1 MAHSYGK
8 RNKAFFAKN
17 NQVMLSPSYS
27 RFLTWAL
34 VIGSAA
40 LCADISAA
48 SLDAY
53 FTNSPG
59 SIEIEKNIRGS
70 RSDLTSAQA
79 KDIAS
84 ALRQPV
90 EKKPA
95 PPKKKRK
102 SRIIGD
108 KSSTARSERQTKDT
122 QKEDKRDISKAVLQG
137 TLISPSSR
145 AAILELA
152 PGVVEIVAEGEDI
165 GKYTL
170 TEVGSA
176 WARFENDEE
185 ELLFVADSLSLS
197 EGQDDKSSG
206 PIVKKRPKA
215 EENEE
220 AAEQDKEDDKEDNSD
235 DGQPRVSMADVRQ
248 ALDNSAEMAKQLRVV
263 PQEKDGQPYGTRVD
277 FRDAN
282 NLLARMGVKDR
293 DIMLSINGIPTRSA
307 EEMYRG
313 YMTLRNANSFEFV
326 VERDGKEETIRYEL
340 DK

>member
-1 MAHSYGK
+1 
-8 RNKAFFAKN
+8 
-17 NQVMLSPSYS
+17 MLSPSYS

-53 FTNSPG
+53 FTDSPG
-59 SIEIEKNIRGS
+59 SIEIEKNVRGS

-102 SRIIGD
+102 SRVIGD
-108 KSSTARSERQTKDT
+108 KGAVERSERQAKDT

-197 EGQDDKSSG
+197 EGRDDKSSG

-215 EENEE
+215 EDEE
-220 AAEQDKEDDKEDNSD
+220 AAEQDKEDNKEDSGD

-277 FRDAN
+277 FRDSN

>member
-1 MAHSYGK
+1 
-8 RNKAFFAKN
+8 
-17 NQVMLSPSYS
+17 MLSPSYS

-59 SIEIEKNIRGS
+59 SIEIEKNICTS
-70 RSDLTSAQA
+70 RTNLTSAQA

-90 EKKPA
+90 EKKPE

-102 SRIIGD
+102 SRVIGEHG
-108 KSSTARSERQTKDT
+108 SESQVSAEKKD
-122 QKEDKRDISKAVLQG
+122 DKRDISKAVLQG
-137 TLISPSSR
+137 TLITPSSR

-152 PGVVEIVAEGEDI
+152 PGVVNIVAEGEDI

-170 TEVGSA
+170 VEVGSA

-197 EGQDDKSSG
+197 EGSTDKSTG
-206 PIVKKRPKA
+206 PIVKKRPKT
-215 EENEE
+215 
-220 AAEQDKEDDKEDNSD
+220 EDNQEAVKQEEEKKEESSE

-277 FRDAN
+277 FRDNN

-293 DIMLSINGIPTRSA
+293 DIMLSINGVPTRSA

-326 VERDGKEETIRYEL
+326 VERNGQEETIRYEL

>member
-1 MAHSYGK
+1 
-8 RNKAFFAKN
+8 
-17 NQVMLSPSYS
+17 MLSPSYS

-53 FTNSPG
+53 FTNSPS
-59 SIEIEKNIRGS
+59 SIEIEKNARAS
-70 RSDLTSAQA
+70 RVDLSSAQA

-90 EKKPA
+90 EKKPN

-102 SRIIGD
+102 SKVISEHGAANTSGEEVKVD
-108 KSSTARSERQTKDT
+108 KKD
-122 QKEDKRDISKAVLQG
+122 DKRDISKAVLQG
-137 TLISPSSR
+137 TLISPNSR
-145 AAILELA
+145 AAILELS
-152 PGVVEIVAEGEDI
+152 PGVVEVIAEGEDV

-170 TEVGSA
+170 AEVGSA
-176 WARFENDEE
+176 WARFENDDE
-185 ELLFVADSLSLS
+185 ELLFVADSLSMS
-197 EGQDDKSSG
+197 EGNEDKSSG
-206 PIVKKRPKA
+206 PIVKKRPKSEEESDTAASENKEEKA
-215 EENEE
+215 EE
-220 AAEQDKEDDKEDNSD
+220 NSD
-235 DGQPRVSMADVRQ
+235 DGQPRVSIADVRQ

-277 FRDAN
+277 FRDNN
-282 NLLARMGVKDR
+282 NLLARMGVQNR
-293 DIMLSINGIPTRSA
+293 DIMLSINGVPTRSA

>member
-1 MAHSYGK
+1 MLRK
-8 RNKAFFAKN
+8 RNKTFFAKN
-17 NQVMLSPSYS
+17 DQVMLSPSYS

-59 SIEIEKNIRGS
+59 SIEIEKSARDS
-70 RSDLTSAQA
+70 RADLTSAQA

-90 EKKPA
+90 EKKPT

-102 SRIIGD
+102 SRVIGEKGAAEGSD
-108 KSSTARSERQTKDT
+108 SQAKESK
-122 QKEDKRDISKAVLQG
+122 KEDKRDISKAVLQG

-152 PGVVEIVAEGEDI
+152 PGTVEIVAEGEDI

-197 EGQDDKSSG
+197 DGQEDKSSG
-206 PIVKKRPKA
+206 PIVKKRPKT
-215 EENEE
+215 EDDKE
-220 AAEQDKEDDKEDNSD
+220 AAEQDKEETKEESND

-282 NLLARMGVKDR
+282 NLLARMGVQDR

-326 VERDGKEETIRYEL
+326 VERNGKEETIRYEL

>member
-1 MAHSYGK
+1 
-8 RNKAFFAKN
+8 
-17 NQVMLSPSYS
+17 MLSPSYS
-27 RFLTWAL
+27 RFFSWVL

-53 FTNSPG
+53 FTNSP
-59 SIEIEKNIRGS
+59 SNIEIEKNV
-70 RSDLTSAQA
+70 RSSKANLSSAQA

-90 EKKPA
+90 EKKPNL
-95 PPKKKRK
+95 PKKKRK
-102 SRIIGD
+102 SKVISEHGTANTPNGEAKVD
-108 KSSTARSERQTKDT
+108 KKD
-122 QKEDKRDISKAVLQG
+122 DKRDISKAVLQG

-152 PGVVEIVAEGEDI
+152 PGVVEVIGEGEDV

-170 TEVGSA
+170 SEVGSA
-176 WARFENDEE
+176 WARFENNDE

-197 EGQDDKSSG
+197 EGKEDKSSG
-206 PIVKKRPKA
+206 PIVKKRPKS
-215 EENEE
+215 EEEQEASTNE
-220 AAEQDKEDDKEDNSD
+220 DKEEKTEDNGND
-235 DGQPRVSMADVRQ
+235 DQPRVSMADVRQ

-277 FRDAN
+277 FRDNN
-282 NLLARMGVKDR
+282 NLLARMGVQNR
-293 DIMLSINGIPTRSA
+293 DIMLSINGVPTRSA

>member
-1 MAHSYGK
+1 
-8 RNKAFFAKN
+8 
-17 NQVMLSPSYS
+17 MLSPSYS

-53 FTNSPG
+53 FTDSPG
-59 SIEIEKNIRGS
+59 GIEIEKSVRSS
-70 RSDLTSAQA
+70 RANLTSDQA

-90 EKKPA
+90 EKKPK

-102 SRIIGD
+102 SRVIGENGVID
-108 KSSTARSERQTKDT
+108 SPDSKDGKDSKAKVAN
-122 QKEDKRDISKAVLQG
+122 KEDKRDISKAVLQG
-137 TLISPSSR
+137 TLITPSSR
-145 AAILELA
+145 AAILELS
-152 PGVVEIVAEGEDI
+152 PGAVEVVTQGESI
-165 GKYTL
+165 GKYIL

-176 WARFENDEE
+176 WARFENDDE
-185 ELLFVADSLSLS
+185 ELLFVADSLNLS
-197 EGQDDKSSG
+197 DGQEDKSSG
-206 PIVKKRPKA
+206 PIVKKRPKV
-215 EENEE
+215 EEDKETDD
-220 AAEQDKEDDKEDNSD
+220 QDKNDNKEESGGE
-235 DGQPRVSMADVRQ
+235 GQPKVSMADVRQ

-277 FRDAN
+277 FRDNN

-293 DIMLSINGIPTRSA
+293 DVMLSINGIPTRSA

>member
-1 MAHSYGK
+1 
-8 RNKAFFAKN
+8 
-17 NQVMLSPSYS
+17 MLSPSYS

-53 FTNSPG
+53 FTDSPG
-59 SIEIEKNIRGS
+59 SIEIEKSARDS
-70 RSDLTSAQA
+70 RANLTSAQA

-90 EKKPA
+90 EKKPN

-102 SRIIGD
+102 SRVIGEN
-108 KSSTARSERQTKDT
+108 STTDGSDSQAKESK
-122 QKEDKRDISKAVLQG
+122 KEDKRDISKAVLQG
-137 TLISPSSR
+137 TLITPSSR

-152 PGVVEIVAEGEDI
+152 PGTVEIVAEGEDI

-197 EGQDDKSSG
+197 NGQEDKSSG
-206 PIVKKRPKA
+206 PIVKKRPKT
-215 EENEE
+215 EE
-220 AAEQDKEDDKEDNSD
+220 DKETAEPDKEETKEDND

-282 NLLARMGVKDR
+282 NLLARMGVQDR

-326 VERDGKEETIRYEL
+326 VERNGKEETIRYEL